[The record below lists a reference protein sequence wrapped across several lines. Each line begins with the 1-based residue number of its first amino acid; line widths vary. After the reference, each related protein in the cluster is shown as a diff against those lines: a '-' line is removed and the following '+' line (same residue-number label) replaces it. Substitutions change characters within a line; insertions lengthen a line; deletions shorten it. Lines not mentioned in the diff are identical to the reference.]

1 MTLYEL
7 KLNISIRYTM
17 SKRILSLL
25 MILLPIY
32 SFSQTTLTVTKKQIK
47 TANLIFV
54 EHEYML
60 HKIPLLEQ
68 QIANLDSINKTWA
81 HTDSI
86 RTNTEL
92 EATKTNK
99 KLANHNKILTL
110 STIIAVLLWLVK

>member
-1 MTLYEL
+1 M
-7 KLNISIRYTM
+7 
-17 SKRILSLL
+17 
-25 MILLPIY
+25 
-32 SFSQTTLTVTKKQIK
+32 
-47 TANLIFV
+47 
-54 EHEYML
+54 
-60 HKIPLLEQ
+60 LEQ

-92 EATKTNK
+92 ETTKTNK

>member
-1 MTLYEL
+1 
-7 KLNISIRYTM
+7 
-17 SKRILSLL
+17 
-25 MILLPIY
+25 
-32 SFSQTTLTVTKKQIK
+32 
-47 TANLIFV
+47 
-54 EHEYML
+54 ML

-68 QIANLDSINKTWA
+68 QITNLDSINKTWA

>member
-1 MTLYEL
+1 M
-7 KLNISIRYTM
+7 
-17 SKRILSLL
+17 
-25 MILLPIY
+25 
-32 SFSQTTLTVTKKQIK
+32 
-47 TANLIFV
+47 
-54 EHEYML
+54 
-60 HKIPLLEQ
+60 LEQ

-92 EATKTNK
+92 ETNKTNK

>member
-1 MTLYEL
+1 M
-7 KLNISIRYTM
+7 
-17 SKRILSLL
+17 
-25 MILLPIY
+25 
-32 SFSQTTLTVTKKQIK
+32 
-47 TANLIFV
+47 
-54 EHEYML
+54 
-60 HKIPLLEQ
+60 LEQ

-92 EATKTNK
+92 EINKTNK

>member
-1 MTLYEL
+1 
-7 KLNISIRYTM
+7 
-17 SKRILSLL
+17 
-25 MILLPIY
+25 
-32 SFSQTTLTVTKKQIK
+32 
-47 TANLIFV
+47 
-54 EHEYML
+54 ML
-60 HKIPLLEQ
+60 HKIPMLEQ

>member
-1 MTLYEL
+1 M
-7 KLNISIRYTM
+7 KR
-17 SKRILSLL
+17 RILSLI
-25 MILLPIY
+25 MILLPIC
-32 SFSQTTLTVTKKQIK
+32 SFSQNTSTVTNEQIK

-60 HKIPLLEQ
+60 HKIPMLEQ

-92 EATKTNK
+92 ETTKTNK

>member
-1 MTLYEL
+1 
-7 KLNISIRYTM
+7 
-17 SKRILSLL
+17 
-25 MILLPIY
+25 
-32 SFSQTTLTVTKKQIK
+32 
-47 TANLIFV
+47 
-54 EHEYML
+54 ML

-86 RTNTEL
+86 RTNIEL

>member
-1 MTLYEL
+1 M
-7 KLNISIRYTM
+7 K
-17 SKRILSLL
+17 
-25 MILLPIY
+25 
-32 SFSQTTLTVTKKQIK
+32 
-47 TANLIFV
+47 
-54 EHEYML
+54 
-60 HKIPLLEQ
+60 
-68 QIANLDSINKTWA
+68 NLDSINKTWA